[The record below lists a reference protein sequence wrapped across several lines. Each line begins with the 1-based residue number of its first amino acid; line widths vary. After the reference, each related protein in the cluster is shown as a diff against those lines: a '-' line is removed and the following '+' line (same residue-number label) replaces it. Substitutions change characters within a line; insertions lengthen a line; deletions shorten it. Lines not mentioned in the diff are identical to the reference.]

1 MRNKVI
7 ELLTKVLKVGISDE
21 SSSETMP
28 EWDSLAHMR
37 IVVMIED
44 SFDIEVE
51 DEMLPKLN
59 SLVSI
64 IKYLESKIG

>member
-1 MRNKVI
+1 MRNKVV
-7 ELLTKVLKVGISDE
+7 ELLTKVLKVDINDD

-44 SFDIEVE
+44 SFNIEVE

-59 SLVSI
+59 SLGSI
-64 IKYLESKIG
+64 VKYLDNKIG